1 MQKKEV
7 MLGSHNLEATA
18 SKLKKIEITGTEGNA
33 SKFELIPFS
42 GNGCFHSTFHL
53 NPFPLRKL

>member
-33 SKFELIPFS
+33 PKFELIPFS
-42 GNGCFHSTFHL
+42 GNGCFYSTFRL
-53 NPFPLRKL
+53 IS